1 MGGDRRAMVWRLVA
15 GVIAVALATVPA
27 ARAPADAERQQGL
40 HFFRIG
46 TGASSGSYFPIG
58 GLLASAI
65 SSPPGAR
72 PCERGGSCGV
82 PGLIAVAQATQ
93 GSVENIELIGKDQIE
108 SGLCQAD
115 IAFAAYR
122 GLGPFAKQPMPNLR
136 AIASL
141 YREAAHIVVRANS
154 RIRSVADLKGK
165 RVAVGEERSGTL
177 VDAEAI
183 LNAYRVRL
191 RDVHTEFLKP
201 GQASDALREGRI
213 DAFFLVAGAPV
224 LTITELAESTPI
236 RLLPVSGSALKPLR
250 QSHPFF
256 GETTIPAE
264 SYKGVP
270 ATATV
275 SVAALWIAPAA
286 LDADLVYGITKALW
300 DQSTHKLLQAGHPEG
315 DQILLATALEG
326 LAIPLH
332 PGAER
337 YYREV
342 GLIKDAAVSQ

>member
-1 MGGDRRAMVWRLVA
+1 MGVDRRAVRRRLLA
-15 GVIAVALATVPA
+15 GMIAVAFATVLA
-27 ARAPADAERQQGL
+27 GQGQADAERRQGL

-46 TGASSGSYFPIG
+46 TGASSGSYFPVG

-93 GSVENIELIGKDQIE
+93 GSVDNVELIGRDQIE

-122 GLGPFAKQPMPNLR
+122 GMGPFARAPVRDLR

-141 YREAAHIVVRANS
+141 YREVVHIVVRANS
-154 RIRSVADLKGK
+154 RIRSVADLRGK
-165 RVAVGEERSGTL
+165 KVSVGEQRSGTL
-177 VDAEAI
+177 FDAEAI
-183 LNAYRVRL
+183 LNAYRVHL
-191 RDVHTEFLKP
+191 RDVRAEFLEP

-224 LTITELAESTPI
+224 LTITELAESAPI
-236 RLLPVSGSALKPLR
+236 RLLPVSGSALKSLR
-250 QSHPFF
+250 QTHAFF

-270 ATATV
+270 DTATV
-275 SVAALWIAPAA
+275 SVAALWIAPAT
-286 LDADLVYGITKALW
+286 LDDGLVYGITKALW
-300 DQSTHKLLQAGHPEG
+300 DKSTLRLLQGGFPEG
-315 DQILLATALEG
+315 EQIRLATVLEG
-326 LAIPLH
+326 LSIPLH

-342 GLIKDAAVSQ
+342 GLIRDGAPTQ

>member
-1 MGGDRRAMVWRLVA
+1 MGGDRRAMVWRLLA

-27 ARAPADAERQQGL
+27 ARAPADADRQQAF

-65 SSPPGAR
+65 SGPPGAR

-122 GLGPFAKQPMPNLR
+122 GLGPFARQPMPNLR
-136 AIASL
+136 VIASL
-141 YREAAHIVVRANS
+141 YREAVHVVVRADS

-165 RVAVGEERSGTL
+165 TVSVGEERSGTL

-183 LNAYRVRL
+183 LNAYHVHRK
-191 RDVHTEFLKP
+191 DVHIEFLTP
-201 GQASDALREGRI
+201 GQASDALRERRI

-275 SVAALWIAPAA
+275 SVGAEWVASTA
-286 LDADLVYGITKALW
+286 LDPDLVYGITKALW
-300 DQSTHKLLQAGHPEG
+300 EKSTRKLLDSGLQEG
-315 DQILLATALEG
+315 KQIRLESALEG

-332 PGAER
+332 LGAER

>member
-1 MGGDRRAMVWRLVA
+1 MGVDWRAARSRLLA
-15 GVIAVALATVPA
+15 GGMAVALAMVPA
-27 ARAPADAERQQGL
+27 AHAPADSDRPHTL
-40 HFFRIG
+40 HYFRIG
-46 TGASSGSYFPIG
+46 TGASSGTYFPIG

-72 PCERGGSCGV
+72 PCDRGGSCGV

-93 GSVENIELIGKDQIE
+93 GSVENIELIGRDQIE
-108 SGLCQAD
+108 SGFCQAD

-122 GLGPFAKQPMPNLR
+122 GLGPFAGAPMPNLR

-141 YREAAHIVVRANS
+141 YREAAHIVVRADS

-165 RVAVGEERSGTL
+165 TVSVGEARSGTL

-183 LNAYRVRL
+183 LNAYHVRL
-191 RDVHTEFLKP
+191 RDVHTEFLTP

-213 DAFFLVAGAPV
+213 GAFFLVAGAPV
-224 LTITELAESTPI
+224 LAITELADSTPI
-236 RLLPVSGSALKPLR
+236 RLLPVSGSALKHLR

-256 GETTIPAE
+256 AETTIPAE

-275 SVAALWIAPAA
+275 SVGALWVAPAR
-286 LDADLVYGITKALW
+286 LDANLVYGITKALW
-300 DQSTHKLLQAGHPEG
+300 DNSTHKLLEAGNPEG
-315 DQILLATALEG
+315 QQILVATALAG
-326 LAIPLH
+326 LPIPLH

-337 YYREV
+337 YYREI
-342 GLIKDAAVSQ
+342 GLIKDSAPTQ